1 MLKQLLTLCLLI
13 CFDASAQQVSQGELR
28 IYPDFTSEFIAAR
41 TVAVWLPE
49 NYDSTKNYP
58 VLYMHDGQM
67 LFDAQTTWNGQEWGI
82 DEVAQQLI
90 NENKLQAFIGVG
102 VWNAGPLRHTEYFPL
117 KPFELLTEKVRDSI
131 LENSGRGEEALF
143 KGPLQADSYLKF
155 LTQELKPFIDQNFS
169 TRTDAQNT
177 FIMGSSM
184 GGLISWY
191 ALCEYPE
198 IFGGA
203 ACLST
208 HWPGGFVF
216 ENNPIPGAFLKY
228 LDQNLPPP
236 AAHKIYFDLGDAT
249 LDIHYPPLQ
258 QQVDL
263 LMQQKGY
270 TPTHWK
276 TLFFPGEDHSET
288 AWNKRLHEPLQFL
301 LHP

>member
-1 MLKQLLTLCLLI
+1 MLKQMLTLCLLI
-13 CFDASAQQVSQGELR
+13 SCCVTAQQVSQGELR
-28 IYPDFTSEFIAAR
+28 LYPDFTSEFVESR
-41 TVAVWLPE
+41 TIAVWLPE
-49 NYDSTKNYP
+49 NYDATQRYP
-58 VLYMHDGQM
+58 VVYMHDGQM
-67 LFDAQTTWNGQEWGI
+67 LFDAQTTWNKQEWGI

-90 NENKLQAFIGVG
+90 DEKKIQSFIGVG
-102 VWNAGPLRHTEYFPL
+102 VWNGGPLRHAEYFPL
-117 KPFELLTEKVRDSI
+117 KPFLLLAENVQDSI
-131 LENSGRGEEALF
+131 LQNSGRGEEALF
-143 KGPLQADSYLKF
+143 KGPLQADNYLKF

-169 TRTDAQNT
+169 TKTDVPNT

-216 ENNPIPGAFLKY
+216 ESNPIPDAFIKY
-228 LDQNLPPP
+228 LDQKLPPP
-236 AAHKIYFDLGDAT
+236 AVHNIYFDLGDAT
-249 LDIHYPPLQ
+249 LDVHYPPLQ
-258 QQVDL
+258 QKVDF

-270 TPTHWK
+270 TQTHWK
-276 TLFFPGEDHSET
+276 TLFFPGEDHSEV